1 MGGDHFNLHWCH
13 QSGFV
18 KLESSSHPHTCPS
31 PWGDNGFF
39 CVYVCFSHHLNNSNG
54 WISQLCTSGLC
65 LCFSFCFYLP
75 HIDYK
80 TTHPHQ
86 CCQFKSDVS
95 RTLQH
100 LLLTWPLQSSTLG
113 PRCIHSHAETC
124 AAQHKLEL
132 SLIPALHICFDAVSV
147 VFLGGFSFS
156 FFFATA
162 TVERLAHHMTEP
174 QRQPQPTH
182 SCFASR
188 AFCPVSIKSGQRQ
201 LELSTKQRITVPV
214 CYTYH
219 GQLLLDKETKHVALA
234 TLHWNNCIGLL
245 WENLA
250 CAFSKYWRV
259 NWRRAL
265 WVNVSYFH
273 IYS

>member
-18 KLESSSHPHTCPS
+18 ELESSSHPHTCPS

-65 LCFSFCFYLP
+65 LCFSFCFCLP

-156 FFFATA
+156 FFCYSYCRKACSPYDWASETA
-162 TVERLAHHMTEP
+162 SAHTLVLCFQSVLSCIHKVRTETARALHKTENNCPCMLHIPWSTVA
-174 QRQPQPTH
+174 
-182 SCFASR
+182 
-188 AFCPVSIKSGQRQ
+188 GQR
-201 LELSTKQRITVPV
+201 
-214 CYTYH
+214 
-219 GQLLLDKETKHVALA
+219 DKTCCLGNAPLK
-234 TLHWNNCIGLL
+234 
-245 WENLA
+245 
-250 CAFSKYWRV
+250 
-259 NWRRAL
+259 
-265 WVNVSYFH
+265 
-273 IYS
+273 